1 VFFFQTPNGKLR
13 LLYEA
18 APMAFLV
25 EQAGGMALTGK
36 NRILDLKPK
45 VQSLS
50 LLSLRIGR
58 ME

>member
-1 VFFFQTPNGKLR
+1 
-13 LLYEA
+13 
-18 APMAFLV
+18 MAFLV